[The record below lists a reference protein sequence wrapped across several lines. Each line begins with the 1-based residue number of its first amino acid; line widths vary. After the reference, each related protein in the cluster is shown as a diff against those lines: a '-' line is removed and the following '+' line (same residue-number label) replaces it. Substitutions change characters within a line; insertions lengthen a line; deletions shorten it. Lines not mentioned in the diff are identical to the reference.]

1 MSKSDDVP
9 RRVDYRRFAT
19 LERGIEG
26 DIALSDLPRVVAE
39 AWQAPGP
46 EEMARVALGFHED
59 AQRRVVVGGHIA
71 ARLVLQCQR
80 CLEAFGQ
87 QLDSRVAAVVVADD
101 AAAAD
106 VPRADEPIMAEGD
119 MLDVHAL
126 VADELLL
133 ALPGVARCSRPACR
147 ARYDNASDAR
157 RGDAQQQRKDNPFA
171 VLKELEHGDDQT

>member
-1 MSKSDDVP
+1 MSKPGDVP
-9 RRVDYRRFAT
+9 RRVNYRRFAT
-19 LERGIEG
+19 HGRELEGQ
-26 DIALSDLPRVVAE
+26 IALSDLPRVVAE
-39 AWQAPGP
+39 VWQAPRP
-46 EEMARVALGFHED
+46 EETVRVELGFHED
-59 AQRRVVVGGHIA
+59 SQRRVVVGGRVA

-87 QLDSRVAAVVVADD
+87 RLDVRVAGVVVADD

-133 ALPGVARCSRPACR
+133 ALPGVARCLRPACR
-147 ARYDNASDAR
+147 ARYDSAGDAR
-157 RGDAQQQRKDNPFA
+157 QQRKDNSFA